1 MHKSLFLTGAGLAIT
16 WDGKSTNGIT
26 NDLICKNKLCCAIYK
41 YLSTK
46 DIKLNF
52 EEIIYSI
59 ELLFHHNYS
68 YMYSKDNRLNYIFP
82 KVFNVSLP
90 FNDIIKPL
98 VQKSLKEERV
108 FYHEQ
113 FLQAIS
119 LISESIKG
127 YSDLVSQKIDL
138 NTKLEVFIKS
148 FSATHPP
155 RCYTTNYDRLFIDA
169 VKSIDFFDGFSLKRE
184 DTYHRNYRSLDL
196 NKIIQD
202 RECNCF
208 YNLHGSIY
216 WDVPYGEDKQ
226 LAVFDEGFDPIELN
240 YFNREQLASVNPNE
254 FQMLTPIITGHN
266 KAQRSLLEPF
276 NGFFNSFLQDC
287 FTSDIWYIIG
297 YSFSD
302 PHINNALKT
311 AFYNRETKPSK
322 VIWISKND
330 KSKNNLKGTFCNLG
344 FRELFTEPIH
354 REVKDFNNP
363 CDYLFHSPDRKVFMY
378 LDGFDRFLTDK
389 IWQHIF

>member
-226 LAVFDEGFDPIELN
+226 LAVFDEGFSSIELN
-240 YFNREQLASVNPNE
+240 YPNRQQLVTANPKE
-254 FQMLTPIITGHN
+254 FQLVSPIITGYN
-266 KAQRSLLEPF
+266 KTQRTNLEPF
-276 NGFFNSFLQDC
+276 NVFFNSFLQDS
-287 FTSDIWYIIG
+287 FESDIWFIIG

-302 PHINNALKT
+302 PHINNTLST
-311 AFYNRETKPSK
+311 AYNNREGNSPRI
-322 VIWISKND
+322 IWVSMEKECKTEIDLPFK
-330 KSKNNLKGTFCNLG
+330 FAE
-344 FRELFTEPIH
+344 FRELFSLPPYSEACY
-354 REVKDFNNP
+354 KNP
-363 CDYLFHSPDRKVFMY
+363 DDYFFHSSDRSVY
-378 LDGFDRFLTDK
+378 LYFGGFEKFLTDK
-389 IWQHIF
+389 IWQQII